1 MINTIQ
7 IFITNNQLIILLSFL
22 LLLIIICLFFV
33 ITYCF
38 SQLSAYLNQLS
49 EATISQLKS
58 PIGRLQRYSLINT
71 LKIMKKFIT
80 VSILLIIITI
90 VSICSVIVLNSQDY
104 FKQYFK
110 IQQQK
115 LTLRSV
121 ECVDSLQN
129 RLSDKEI
136 IIDSLI
142 IDNAQLTYNIKLL
155 KEDRT
160 EKYKLIKNLQMI
172 LENREK

>member
-1 MINTIQ
+1 MFETIQ
-7 IFITNNQLIILLSFL
+7 NHIINYQLIILLSVL
-22 LLLIIICLFFV
+22 LILIIICLFFV

-38 SQLSAYLNQLS
+38 SQLSSYLNQLS
-49 EATISQLKS
+49 EVTISQLKS

-90 VSICSVIVLNSQDY
+90 ISICSVIVLNSQDY

-110 IQQQK
+110 VQQQK

-121 ECVDSLQN
+121 ECVDSLQQTI
-129 RLSDKEI
+129 SEKEI

-142 IDNAQLTYNIKLL
+142 INNSKLSYQEKLL
-155 KEDRT
+155 KEDRI
-160 EKYKLIKNLQMI
+160 EKIKLIKNLQMI
-172 LENREK
+172 LDNKEK